1 MILILDNTV
10 SDRKYRL
17 EFVRNYQWLFRIY
30 FKEMGIAAEILK
42 FCSNPFRM
50 DKVSLKNSKAYIY
63 SMWITLTE

>member
-30 FKEMGIAAEILK
+30 FKEMGIAAETLK

-50 DKVSLKNSKAYIY
+50 DKVSLKNGKAYIY